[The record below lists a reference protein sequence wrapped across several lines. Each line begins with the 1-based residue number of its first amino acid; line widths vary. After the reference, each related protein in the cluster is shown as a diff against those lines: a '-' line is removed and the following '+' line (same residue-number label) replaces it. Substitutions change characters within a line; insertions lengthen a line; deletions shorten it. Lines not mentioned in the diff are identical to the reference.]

1 MMRIDYEKLP
11 PSTSTEQKEGL
22 YAEFHPDGSL
32 AHFGNYRDGQLCGW
46 ALYLDNSG
54 FSGRIHKEQTI
65 LYPDADEAASEA
77 GFAEWA
83 ERWIGEIAA
92 DARSDR
98 RCSFCGK
105 GDEEVRRL
113 IAGPTTYICD
123 ECVDICSAI
132 LRDIQERERANPPS

>member
-1 MMRIDYEKLP
+1 MRIDDKMLP
-11 PSTSTEQKEGL
+11 KGTSTGRKEGL

-32 AHFGNYRDGQLCGW
+32 AHFGSYKDGQPEGW
-46 ALYLDNSG
+46 ALYLDVTS
-54 FSGRIHKEQTI
+54 FSGRVQREQTI
-65 LYPDADEAASEA
+65 VYSEADEVASEA
-77 GFAEWA
+77 GFTEWA

-105 GDEEVRRL
+105 GDGEVRCL

-123 ECVDICSAI
+123 ECVGICSAI